1 MNGSNVL
8 RLMLFGWL
16 LAATPALAESVTVRA
31 LYRPDQADFIGTDPP
46 GRLCVDFAYFC
57 NQAWKAFALDLP
69 IEFSKTSYNGAANP
83 RDQYYV
89 AVPGSTTVRVQH
101 DRSGDFQDI
110 TLSFVAWSQRVI
122 SQPVAYNPVN
132 NAGPPGCPRMGRV
145 EIVGDY
151 AIAGWMT
158 PGACASSGA
167 GGNGTQVQSQ
177 VDQIETIIRVDTP
190 TPYRMKQGMYRG
202 TASFTVGSG
211 GAIDLGNAASVSRG
225 ATLEVNFELEVQ
237 HALVVDFP
245 PGSQLAVLE
254 PPGGWSR
261 WASTGAGGHGDGQ
274 NLPPRLYVQHPFRL
288 WSSGPFKV
296 YTECERNMVDRCGLR
311 QRGGSDQV
319 PFSVSLSLPG
329 AVTHNGQT
337 VRNLRLP
344 VGQANALQFDSS
356 TVAYNQPGALRY
368 EVEGTA
374 VAAMR
379 PGETY
384 TGWVTI
390 VWDAEL

>member
-1 MNGSNVL
+1 MNKPNVL
-8 RLMLFGWL
+8 LLMVFWL
-16 LAATPALAESVTVRA
+16 ALAAAPALAESVTVRA

-46 GRLCVDFAYFC
+46 GRLCVILVYHC

-69 IEFSKTSYNGAANP
+69 IEFSKTSYNAAPDP

-89 AVPGSTTVRVQH
+89 AVPGPTTVRVQH
-101 DRSGDFQDI
+101 DRSGEFEDI
-110 TLSFVAWSQRVI
+110 TVTFFAWNQRVI
-122 SQPVAYNPVN
+122 SQPVKFNPVN
-132 NAGPPGCPRMGRV
+132 SGNPPGCSGLTFPQL
-145 EIVGDY
+145 VGDY
-151 AIAGWMT
+151 VIMGWVT
-158 PGACASSGA
+158 PVPCATSGA
-167 GGNGTQVQSQ
+167 GANGTQVHSQ
-177 VDQIETIIRVDTP
+177 VDQVEAIIRVDTP

-202 TASFTVGSG
+202 TVSFTVGSG
-211 GAIDLGNAASVSRG
+211 GQIDLGNAASVSRG
-225 ATLEVNFELEVQ
+225 ATLEINFELEVQ

-261 WASTGAGGHGDGQ
+261 WSGAGAGPFGSGR
-274 NLPPRLYVQHPFRL
+274 NLPPHLYVQHPFRI

-311 QRGGSDQV
+311 QRGGSGQV
-319 PFSVSLSLPG
+319 PFSVALSLPG
-329 AVTHNGQT
+329 AVTHNGQP

-356 TVAYNQPGALRY
+356 TVAYNQAGALRY
-368 EVEGTA
+368 EVEGAA
-374 VAAMR
+374 VAAML

-390 VWDAEL
+390 AFSE